1 VERLGGLPGVTQV
14 GVTRTF
20 PLSGRGSNGGF
31 LVLERPDEVT
41 DLAGFVRLAED
52 RSRQGYAEYRVASA
66 DYFRA
71 MGIPLLRG
79 RLFDQRDEPGA
90 LHAAVISESLAE
102 SRWPGEDPIGKLIQ
116 YGNMDGD
123 IRPFTI
129 VGVVGD
135 TREERLDAPARP
147 TFYANILQRSAGLRG
162 SFSLV
167 LVGADPGRLGPA
179 AQAAVREV
187 APDVPVRIR
196 TLDEIFASSLAQRRF
211 SLVLLGVFA
220 LVAVLLAVTGIY
232 GVISYLVA
240 QRGREWAVRMALGAG
255 RVDVVQQVVVGGLW
269 LVGAGVLVGTA
280 VALATTR
287 VLEGLLYGVAAT
299 DAPTFLGVA
308 LLLTVVS
315 LLASY
320 VPAARATRVDPALA
334 MRE

>member
-1 VERLGGLPGVTQV
+1 
-14 GVTRTF
+14 
-20 PLSGRGSNGGF
+20 
-31 LVLERPDEVT
+31 
-41 DLAGFVRLAED
+41 
-52 RSRQGYAEYRVASA
+52 
-66 DYFRA
+66 

-90 LHAAVISESLAE
+90 LHTAVISESLAE

-196 TLDEIFASSLAQRRF
+196 TLDAIFASSLAQRRF

-308 LLLTVVS
+308 LLLTVAS